1 MAETDAERLARF
13 EKIMQLP
20 LLLSAIVPILM
31 WRAGT
36 ENTVAA
42 VVYIVTWLVFVL
54 DFIVNVR
61 LGQRYF
67 RSGWGLFDFVVVV
80 LTAPWFLVP
89 GMGQSGFLS
98 IARIARLFRVVVAT
112 RSARRL
118 LERISRAAVVAAAM
132 VMVCSYWA
140 YTAERSSNPEFA
152 SYGDSLW
159 WGVTTITTVGYGDIV
174 PKTTDGRWA
183 GVVLMVTGIGII
195 GALAGSLASF
205 LRTDR
210 SGGGRA
216 ADGSAPGEPVSREQL
231 AAEIAGLRA
240 QVTTLDAD
248 LARLA
253 AHTTGGADPPSAP
266 AQPAA
271 PD

>member
-1 MAETDAERLARF
+1 MAESNTERLARF

-36 ENTVAA
+36 ENKLAAA
-42 VVYIVTWLVFVL
+42 VYILTWLVFLL
-54 DFIVNVR
+54 DFIVNLR

-89 GMGQSGFLS
+89 GLGQSGFLS
-98 IARIARLFRVVVAT
+98 LARIARLFRVVVAT

-118 LERISRAAVVAAAM
+118 LERISRAAVVAAVM
-132 VMVCSYWA
+132 VLVCSYWA
-140 YTAERSSNPEFA
+140 FTAERSTNNEFA
-152 SYGDSLW
+152 SYGDALW
-159 WGVTTITTVGYGDIV
+159 WGVVTLTTVGYGDIV
-174 PKTTDGRWA
+174 PKTVDGRLA
-183 GVVLMVTGIGII
+183 GVVLMVTGVGLI

-205 LRTDR
+205 LRVDR
-210 SGGGRA
+210 SGAGGA
-216 ADGSAPGEPVSREQL
+216 ADSGTEPVSREQL
-231 AAEIAGLRA
+231 AAEIASLRT
-240 QVTTLDAD
+240 QVTALDAD

-253 AHTTGGADPPSAP
+253 AHATGAAEPPAGAPG
-266 AQPAA
+266 QT
-271 PD
+271 

>member
-1 MAETDAERLARF
+1 MAQDDAERLVRF

-36 ENTVAA
+36 ENAVAA
-42 VVYIVTWLVFVL
+42 AIYIVTWLVFVL
-54 DFIVNVR
+54 DFVVNVR
-61 LGQRYF
+61 LGKRYF
-67 RSGWGLFDFVVVV
+67 RTGWGVFDLVVVV

-118 LERISRAAVVAAAM
+118 LERISRAAVAAAAM
-132 VMVCSYWA
+132 VLVCSYWA
-140 YTAERSSNPEFA
+140 YTAERATNPEFA
-152 SYGDSLW
+152 SYGDALW
-159 WGVTTITTVGYGDIV
+159 WGIVTLTTVGYGDIV

-183 GVVLMVTGIGII
+183 GVVLMVTGVALI

-205 LRTDR
+205 LRIDR
-210 SGGGRA
+210 SAGTA
-216 ADGSAPGEPVSREQL
+216 AGADSGVAPVPVTREQL
-231 AAEIAGLRA
+231 VAEISSLRA
-240 QVTTLDAD
+240 QVSALDAD

-253 AHTTGGADPPSAP
+253 AHAGGNGPDAPPP
-266 AQPAA
+266 G
-271 PD
+271 